1 MDALVL
7 FRNRFFHLPQ
17 RPSEHVGESCV
28 LARGGLF
35 SGSPFRVDVGFHL
48 SSPPGASGVPPLP
61 QNLPGAGLQ
70 EELSR
75 ILVLPEGGFVPQ
87 VMPNSVCRWF
97 GGSQVGRHLPPLP
110 PPLLGREPR
119 VLLDTESHTGHPPP
133 GPPDV
138 TGAEAEKPYPGGPST
153 FSVPQQGPSVPRCVL
168 GEGPV
173 PPCQLCRSRDS
184 ERTLGKSEACF
195 SLLLRPAGSGWLPGF
210 VSLPRSFGDT
220 GAPCPGGGMV
230 GLSPAFAQ
238 EMSQEASASSP
249 DAGHRVPEH
258 RQGWR
263 PRSRGLGLRCTGDT
277 L

>member
-1 MDALVL
+1 MSAGGLGGPRWGGASPL
-7 FRNRFFHLPQ
+7 RRHL
-17 RPSEHVGESCV
+17 SWGESHGCC
-28 LARGGLF
+28 
-35 SGSPFRVDVGFHL
+35 ST
-48 SSPPGASGVPPLP
+48 
-61 QNLPGAGLQ
+61 
-70 EELSR
+70 
-75 ILVLPEGGFVPQ
+75 
-87 VMPNSVCRWF
+87 PNHT
-97 GGSQVGRHLPPLP
+97 QDTP
-110 PPLLGREPR
+110 PPRPA
-119 VLLDTESHTGHPPP
+119 
-133 GPPDV
+133 DV
-138 TGAEAEKPYPGGPST
+138 TGAEAEKPSPGGPST

-210 VSLPRSFGDT
+210 VSLPHSFGDT

-238 EMSQEASASSP
+238 EMSHEASASSP
-249 DAGHRVPEH
+249 DAGHQVPEH

-263 PRSRGLGLRCTGDT
+263 PRSRALGLRCTGDT

>member
-1 MDALVL
+1 
-7 FRNRFFHLPQ
+7 
-17 RPSEHVGESCV
+17 
-28 LARGGLF
+28 
-35 SGSPFRVDVGFHL
+35 
-48 SSPPGASGVPPLP
+48 
-61 QNLPGAGLQ
+61 
-70 EELSR
+70 
-75 ILVLPEGGFVPQ
+75 
-87 VMPNSVCRWF
+87 MPNSVCRWF
-97 GGSQVGRHLPPLP
+97 GGSQVGRRLPPPP

-249 DAGHRVPEH
+249 DAGHQVPEH